1 MRNPFGKEICIQGRG
16 VSSKQNI
23 KGHFKIPEFVL
34 YFAEALTAKNLLKR
48 TEEGKTGKKKEKERG
63 EEKKK
68 ILKSYRDR

>member
-48 TEEGKTGKKKEKERG
+48 TEEGKTKQKKKKKGKK
-63 EEKKK
+63 EEKKRK
-68 ILKSYRDR
+68 RN